1 MGFSQKFALNEDCI
15 LHDLVDPI
23 LARLVNQVFE
33 HEAGKVSVKSFVPGN
48 KFIAEGQTRHKSTF
62 LQPEYSCERSR
73 EENALHRGKSN
84 DTLGVGGVLS
94 IDPFESPIGFLLDC
108 WNSFYG
114 IKQFFFL
121 SIVSDVR
128 INQQTVHFAVNIFNC
143 YLESIE
149 ATSLGNLNF
158 LHKSFNKIFIN
169 NAIRSSKEGQNMR
182 DKSTSSAVQKLASA
196 FLYICQMAL
205 YWIGRITNL
214 RGFSFNNGSSSSS
227 FFSGS

>member
-94 IDPFESPIGFLLDC
+94 IDPFESPIGFLLNC

-128 INQQTVHFAVNIFNC
+128 INQQTVHFAVNIFYC

-149 ATSLGNLNF
+149 ATSLRNLN
-158 LHKSFNKIFIN
+158 SF
-169 NAIRSSKEGQNMR
+169 